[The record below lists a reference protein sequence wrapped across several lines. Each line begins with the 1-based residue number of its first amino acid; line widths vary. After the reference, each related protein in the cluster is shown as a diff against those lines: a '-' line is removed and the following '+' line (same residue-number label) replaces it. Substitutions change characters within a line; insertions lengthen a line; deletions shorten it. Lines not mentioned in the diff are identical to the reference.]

1 MVSQSVDEVRRPRGI
16 VLEGAPGKPP
26 EGYALAVVQA
36 EDS

>member
-26 EGYALAVVQA
+26 EGYAPVTGAT
-36 EDS
+36 EN